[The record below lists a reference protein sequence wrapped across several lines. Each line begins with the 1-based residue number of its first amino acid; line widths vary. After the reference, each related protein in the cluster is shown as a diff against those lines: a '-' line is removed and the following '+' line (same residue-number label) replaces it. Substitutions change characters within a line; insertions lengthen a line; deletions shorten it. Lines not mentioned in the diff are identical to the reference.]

1 MKNSS
6 KINFFNID
14 ILLLVTTICIQ
25 RSIMIVIIQQF
36 NNRSY
41 IDEAYFPN
49 ILNPRIKFYNI
60 ELRQHQLILI
70 LVWTLLLN
78 GRILSQVASTVTRSF
93 NMWPIQIRSNS
104 IKRMI
109 NGFVGK
115 FDIDDGIYDSEDFR
129 LVFNSIAAT
138 CKATENLSLYQT
150 SACKS
155 SVIQSINRRCRT
167 SFRKIFRRQFEM
179 AITPEFKYPCSY
191 GVPYQKPSHYVP
203 IQLIDAHDP
212 ILGSHC
218 AH

>member
-1 MKNSS
+1 MSVLFQYLS
-6 KINFFNID
+6 IIVHH
-14 ILLLVTTICIQ
+14 LL
-25 RSIMIVIIQQF
+25 
-36 NNRSY
+36 
-41 IDEAYFPN
+41 
-49 ILNPRIKFYNI
+49 
-60 ELRQHQLILI
+60 
-70 LVWTLLLN
+70 
-78 GRILSQVASTVTRSF
+78 
-93 NMWPIQIRSNS
+93 SNS

-115 FDIDDGIYDSEDFR
+115 FDIDDGLYDSEDFR

-155 SVIQSINRRCRT
+155 SVIQSINQSTLYVCIELLNSENFILRFTGT

-212 ILGSHC
+212 ILGRHC